1 MAKFYTNDGPYIAEA
16 MKDHLNS
23 WPKKPCEIRLED
35 LDKDGVSMMLQQLAS
50 AEKRKT
56 YIDGSYL
63 GVWPFAVYIHIQA
76 EDTASRLDATGCLW
90 ELAEWLRT
98 KDAKGEYVN
107 LPSFDEQRQA
117 TRIELTNT
125 PSIAARYEDDSED
138 YQALFELEYTY
149 HRR

>member
-16 MKDHLNS
+16 MKDHLNA

-35 LDKDGVSMMLQQLAS
+35 LQKDGVSMMLQQLAN
-50 AEKRKT
+50 AEKRRP

-63 GVWPFAVYIHIQA
+63 GVWSFAVYIHIQA

-90 ELAEWLRT
+90 ELAEWLRE
-98 KDAKGEYVN
+98 KDQNGNFVR
-107 LPSFDEQRQA
+107 LPIIDGQRRA
-117 TRIELTNT
+117 VKIDLTNT

-138 YQALFELEYTY
+138 YQALFELEYKF